1 MYSSY
6 EVDDCYI
13 VEPPNK
19 KPERWGDWSD
29 ESSGV
34 VSHSEG
40 VSGGIDSGRRPER
53 DIQCDRPQAKKQH
66 GQFGAQRRKHTPT
79 RKQGRP
85 RNFDDEGR
93 ELVVWHFSLGTAKYR
108 ILAISHAFAS
118 FAAPLPEYPPQG
130 NVWLDW
136 KRGEINQRLI

>member
-53 DIQCDRPQAKKQH
+53 DIQCDGPQAKKQH
-66 GQFGAQRRKHTPT
+66 GQFCAQRRKHPPT
-79 RKQGRP
+79 RKAARGTSTTK
-85 RNFDDEGR
+85 EESSSSGTSL
-93 ELVVWHFSLGTAKYR
+93 LVPLKF
-108 ILAISHAFAS
+108 LAIPRFRV
-118 FAAPLPEYPPQG
+118 AAPRVSRLPG
-130 NVWLDW
+130 GRFFARV
-136 KRGEINQRLI
+136 RAM